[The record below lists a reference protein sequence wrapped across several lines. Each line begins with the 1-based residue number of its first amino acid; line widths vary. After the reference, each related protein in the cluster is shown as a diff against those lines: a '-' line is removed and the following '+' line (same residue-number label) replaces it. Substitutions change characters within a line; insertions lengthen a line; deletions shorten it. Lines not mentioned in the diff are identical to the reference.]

1 MSAGSSSKA
10 AATALLGW
18 FISYAVATA
27 PAQDHHPVKLVQSV
41 DLPGYTGDFDH
52 FAYDAQ
58 RGRLLLAAED
68 HATLEVFDI
77 KTGKHLRTIPGF
89 GAPHSILVRN
99 GSPTIFVTDS
109 GPEMSTLL
117 DGDTY
122 AKKAKATLVE
132 GADSIGYDADANRVY
147 VVTGGKDVKMD
158 TAELAQ
164 VNPDDGKKTG
174 TIKIN
179 ANHVEAMAIEKGG
192 DRLFIN
198 LTDKN
203 TLAVINRKTLTMI
216 GQWPV
221 PAAKQN
227 AVIAFNEDAHR
238 IFLVCRDPGMLV
250 VMNSDTGVITNSL
263 PAPLR
268 VDDAAYDKAGKR
280 LFVPGGEG
288 WMAVYDV
295 SDPDQVKLSAK
306 VTTTAGAK
314 TALLVPELKKLF
326 IAVSPGESKAMAKV
340 LTFDLQ

>member
-1 MSAGSSSKA
+1 MSGARSARVTGSLVFSILMACAG
-10 AATALLGW
+10 G
-18 FISYAVATA
+18 FAVAQSA
-27 PAQDHHPVKLVQSV
+27 SPVKLVQTI

-68 HATLEVFDI
+68 HATLEVFDADS
-77 KTGKHLRTIPGF
+77 GKHLRTVKGF
-89 GAPHSILVRN
+89 GAPHAILVRK

-109 GPEMSTLL
+109 GPEMSKLM
-117 DGDTY
+117 DADSY
-122 AKKAKATLVE
+122 ADKGKVTLVE
-132 GADSIGYDADANRVY
+132 GADSIGYDAAANRVY

-174 TIKIN
+174 AIKIN

-203 TLAVINRKTLTMI
+203 TLAVINRKTLKVV

-221 PAAKQN
+221 PPAKQN
-227 AVIAFNEDAHR
+227 AVIAFDEAAHR
-238 IFLVCRDPGMLV
+238 IFLVCREPGMMV
-250 VMNSDTGVITNSL
+250 VMNSDTGAVTNSL

-295 SDPDQVKLSAK
+295 SDPDHVKLAAK
-306 VTTTAGAK
+306 VTTMAGAK

-326 IAVSPGESKAMAKV
+326 IAASPGESKAMAKV
-340 LTFDLQ
+340 LVYSVQ